1 MTPTRRMIV
10 LVFAVGALATAA
22 ILLPLET
29 VPAAVDQLG
38 PLAPVAGVA
47 VGAALLV
54 ALVPRTPISIA
65 CGLLFG
71 AALGAVCALALAMVA
86 ATVTFAVGRVLGR
99 DFVIRAAGQRWQRLE
114 RWITREGVL
123 AVAAVRAL
131 PLGPYGL
138 VGYAYGASN
147 VRVRDYAFGTLLAG
161 TPSAVTYA
169 MLGAA
174 IGGAGEASPL
184 TLVPLA
190 CGLLLAIVVAIRTR
204 RHTEARTGGLD
215 SSTVAS
221 AAGDTVSIRV

>member
-1 MTPTRRMIV
+1 MIV
-10 LVFAVGALATAA
+10 LVLTVAALGAAA
-22 ILLPLET
+22 FLLPLHAI
-29 VPAAVDQLG
+29 PAAVQQLG
-38 PLAPVAGVA
+38 PLAPVAGVV

-71 AALGAVCALALAMVA
+71 TVIGAVCALALAVVA
-86 ATVTFAVGRVLGR
+86 ATVTFVVGRVLGR
-99 DFVIRAAGQRWQRLE
+99 EFVIRKAGRRWHRLE
-114 RWITREGVL
+114 RWIAREGVL
-123 AVAAVRAL
+123 AVAAVRAF

-147 VRVRDYAFGTLLAG
+147 VRVRDYTLGSILAG

-174 IGGAGEASPL
+174 IGGAGAASPL

-190 CGLLLAIVVAIRTR
+190 TALVLAAVVAARTR
-204 RHTEARTGGLD
+204 RHALVRESLEPRP
-215 SSTVAS
+215 AS
-221 AAGDTVSIRV
+221 